1 MPLIPF
7 IFGIFIFDSD
17 IRLSISMS
25 DNFLNGD
32 VTHILNDDSTEV
44 KCAIWVVLWQ
54 VAINKIITTGSDIV

>member
-1 MPLIPF
+1 
-7 IFGIFIFDSD
+7 
-17 IRLSISMS
+17 MS

-32 VTHILNDDSTEV
+32 VTYILNDDSTEV